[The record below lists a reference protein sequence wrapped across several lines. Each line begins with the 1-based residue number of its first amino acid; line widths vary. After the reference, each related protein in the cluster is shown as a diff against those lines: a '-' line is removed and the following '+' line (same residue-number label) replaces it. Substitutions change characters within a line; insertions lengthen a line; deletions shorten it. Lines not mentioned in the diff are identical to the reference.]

1 MMTDE
6 ELIVHLDKLAQEFT
20 GDFTELS
27 SAIGAFWLGRV
38 YGWRVLRIVTSSRI
52 YTRHQRILGLDF
64 KKELPRETA
73 YSRKSVGYKIVTLA
87 GKFWDVVQGKDSIDP
102 KQKAQLE

>member
-6 ELIVHLDKLAQEFT
+6 EAIAHLNKVSQEFV
-20 GDFTELS
+20 GDFIELS

-38 YGWRVLRIVTSSRI
+38 YGWRVLRIVISSRI

-64 KKELPRETA
+64 KKELPRETE
-73 YSRKSVGYKIVTLA
+73 YSLKSVGYSIVL
-87 GKFWDVVQGKDSIDP
+87 GLNKFWDVVKGSYSIDP
-102 KQKAQLE
+102 KQKAQFN

>member
-6 ELIVHLDKLAQEFT
+6 EVIAHLDKVAQEFR
-20 GDFTELS
+20 GDFIELS

-64 KKELPRETA
+64 KKELLRETA
-73 YSRKSVGYKIVTLA
+73 YSHKSVGYKIVTDL
-87 GKFWDVVQGKDSIDP
+87 GRFWDVVKGSYSIDP
-102 KQKAQLE
+102 RKKAKLD

>member
-6 ELIVHLDKLAQEFT
+6 EVIAHLDKVAQEFR
-20 GDFTELS
+20 GDFIQLS

-38 YGWRVLRIVTSSRI
+38 YGWRVLRIVTSSST
-52 YTRHQRILGLDF
+52 YTRHQRVLGLDF

-73 YSRKSVGYKIVTLA
+73 YSHKSVGYKLVTMA
-87 GKFWDVVQGKDSIDP
+87 GKFWEVVKGTHSINPKD
-102 KQKAQLE
+102 KAQLE

>member
-6 ELIVHLDKLAQEFT
+6 EAAAHLNKVAQEFR

-27 SAIGAFWLGRV
+27 SAIGAFWLGKV

-64 KKELPRETA
+64 KKVLPRETP
-73 YSRKSVGYKIVTLA
+73 YSKKSIGYSIVITV
-87 GKFWDVVQGKDSIDP
+87 GKFWEVVKGTYSIDP
-102 KQKAQLE
+102 KEKAQLD